1 MTYPDEVLVGSTI
14 QPAHIHET
22 RFSMSY
28 TAWSLRHSRT
38 VATGYGQVGPNVRAH
53 HEPSHSVR
61 MCAQHEPFH
70 SVVVSCQPAGGGY
83 RSDVDDALKHK
94 RRINLSVQACLPF
107 PFPFPSLPF
116 PSPFPFPLPLP
127 LPFANDW
134 PSSSYGANNS
144 RSPPSIT
151 LPRKSSPTPRYCSK
165 RYGISRQEIHCIY
178 YQPSRTKGT
187 VRSEYSTPQVTI
199 ISRLELMLYIQY
211 KVQYSNTYK
220 WDVRVPCRDSP
231 RISAGS
237 CCVPIINTLLGC
249 I

>member
-107 PFPFPSLPF
+107 PFPS
-116 PSPFPFPLPLP
+116 PLPMTGPHPHMAPITPDHHLR
-127 LPFANDW
+127 LRCQE
-134 PSSSYGANNS
+134 S
-144 RSPPSIT
+144 RPQPPVIARSDTGYRGRRFIASIT
-151 LPRKSSPTPRYCSK
+151 NPRGP
-165 RYGISRQEIHCIY
+165 
-178 YQPSRTKGT
+178 
-187 VRSEYSTPQVTI
+187 
-199 ISRLELMLYIQY
+199 
-211 KVQYSNTYK
+211 
-220 WDVRVPCRDSP
+220 RVPCEVST
-231 RISAGS
+231 
-237 CCVPIINTLLGC
+237 VLHK
-249 I
+249 